1 MIAAL
6 VLALVLGPPKL
17 PPLPGRAMPAP
28 PPSEAPSPPPPSE
41 PAPSEPAPSEPA
53 PSEPAPS
60 EAPSSEAPSEPAPRE
75 PAPPPPGAPTAPP
88 PAPSKRAPPPPAAG
102 ASPRAPTTATPTEP
116 PPPGPEIEADG
127 PAGFQKPS
135 PRRLPKAGA
144 GAGAEA
150 APLRLVS
157 REEVETWRREDQAAP
172 PQPPR
177 TNPRTPTK
185 AIVRTATPTVDDA
198 RPEYRRPPHPPK
210 RSAAFVVGYRYF
222 GIRDRLGRAQD
233 WHLASLEVTPL
244 RRYVRVNLLT
254 EFGIEGG
261 RAAAR
266 GDRADLLLMERL
278 GLGMQYPGV
287 VTPMLEFQGGVGGA
301 RVELFGR
308 NDLALLYTLGLDLGA
323 QFAVAPWMWIHASLG
338 WIRPTFVWQQKVA
351 SYDRVAFKLG
361 VGF

>member
-1 MIAAL
+1 MIAPL
-6 VLALVLGPPKL
+6 LLALVLGPPKL

-28 PPSEAPSPPPPSE
+28 PPSEAAPREPAPSPPSEPAPSEPSE
-41 PAPSEPAPSEPA
+41 PAPSEPAPSEP
-53 PSEPAPS
+53 SEPAPS
-60 EAPSSEAPSEPAPRE
+60 EPNESGASPSDTVAPAPSRATQSAP
-75 PAPPPPGAPTAPP
+75 PAPPSKPPPSAPTAGPP
-88 PAPSKRAPPPPAAG
+88 DA
-102 ASPRAPTTATPTEP
+102 
-116 PPPGPEIEADG
+116 PPPGPELAADG
-127 PAGFQKPS
+127 PAGLQPTA
-135 PRRLPKAGA
+135 PRRLPK
-144 GAGAEA
+144 AGAEA

-157 REEVETWRREDQAAP
+157 REEVETWRREDQLVA
-172 PQPPR
+172 PQPRR
-177 TNPRTPTK
+177 TSPRTPTK
-185 AIVRTATPTVDDA
+185 AIVRTATPSVDEA
-198 RPEYRRPPHPPK
+198 RPQYRRPPHPPQ

-222 GIRDRLGRAQD
+222 GIRDRLGRPQD

-278 GLGMQYPGV
+278 GLGMQYPHV
-287 VTPMLEFQGGVGGA
+287 VTPMLEFQGGIGGA

-323 QFAVAPWMWIHASLG
+323 QFAVAPWMWVHASLG